1 LARAIENQCYIIGVN
16 RIGEDGNGI
25 PYCGHSI
32 AIDAKGDPISKT
44 GNESEE
50 WIFSSLDL
58 DSLNEFRKKFPVA
71 LDADQ
76 FDIIP

>member
-1 LARAIENQCYIIGVN
+1 MAF
-16 RIGEDGNGI
+16 
-25 PYCGHSI
+25 H
-32 AIDAKGDPISKT
+32 IDAKGDPISKT